1 MKKDFFILLF
11 IAWSC
16 NIAAQDIDFKEFMQR
31 QRAEYKQFVTDRQA
45 EYDAFR
51 KKQNE
56 QYAEFL
62 RNRWEIADTHEADT
76 VVKIT
81 EIKPVVY
88 EEKETDSEYVEAV
101 NNQIAVT
108 DAVAFVPKAEAS
120 PKPIAPVQA
129 KDDGNSKQ
137 VLLSY
142 YGAPIKIKFP
152 IKDTLKLRALN
163 EDDIARAWE
172 TMSSGQ
178 YDITIKSALDA
189 RNNSKLC
196 DWAYMDV
203 LEQIT
208 QKNYGRTNEAVLMHT
223 YLMSQ
228 SGYRVRM
235 AMSDKQL
242 YMLVASKYDIYG
254 MKYIKL
260 DNTKFY
266 IIGKSGSDKLK
277 ICSAKFNN
285 EQSVSMQLKD
295 LPELSSD
302 ATPVRSFT
310 SKKGVTVK
318 VSCNQNLL
326 NFFEKY
332 PKSCI
337 NGDYTTRWAVYANT
351 PIDNYLKETLYEQLK
366 RIVAPLSE
374 KDAVGLLLNWV
385 QTAFPYKLDDE
396 VWGEDRA
403 FFAQETL
410 YYPYCDCED
419 RSILFSRIVRDIMKL
434 DVVLL
439 YYPGHMA
446 TAVAFKQDVN
456 GDYLTFENKRFV
468 VCDPT
473 YINAPIGKTMPGMNN
488 TEAKIIALK

>member
-1 MKKDFFILLF
+1 MKKFFLLLLSF
-11 IAWSC
+11 VVVLELSSQ
-16 NIAAQDIDFKEFMQR
+16 NNEFKEFMQR
-31 QRAEYKQFVTDRQA
+31 QRAEYRQFVADRQA
-45 EYDAFR
+45 EYDAYR

-62 RNRWEIADTHEADT
+62 RSRWEIAETHAADT
-76 VVKIT
+76 IVKIK
-81 EIKPVVY
+81 EVKPVVY
-88 EEKETDSEYVEAV
+88 EELESDSGYVEAV

-108 DAVAFVPKAEAS
+108 NAVAFIPKAESS

-142 YGAPIKIKFP
+142 YGAPIRIKFP
-152 IKDTLKLRALN
+152 NTDTLRLRSLS
-163 EDDIARAWE
+163 EEGIAQLWK
-172 TMSSGQ
+172 TMSEGQ
-178 YDITIKSALDA
+178 YDITIKSFLDA

-196 DWAYMDV
+196 DWAYLDV
-203 LEQIT
+203 IEQVT
-208 QKNYGRTNEAVLMHT
+208 QKNYGKTNEAVLMQT
-223 YLMSQ
+223 YIMSQ

-235 AMSDKQL
+235 AMSEKQL

-254 MKYIKL
+254 LKYIKL

-266 IIGKSGSDKLK
+266 IIGKSGQEKLK
-277 ICSAKFNN
+277 ICSAKFDN
-285 EQSVSMQLKD
+285 EESVSLQMKN
-295 LPELSSD
+295 LPRLSSD
-302 ATPVRSFT
+302 ATPMRSFT

-326 NFFEKY
+326 NFFEHY
-332 PKSCI
+332 PKSCL

-351 PIDNYLKETLYEQLK
+351 PIDNYLRETMYEQLK

-419 RSILFSRIVRDIMKL
+419 RSILFSRIVRDVMKL

-446 TAVAFKQDVN
+446 TAVAFKQDVS
-456 GDYLTFENKRFV
+456 GDYLTFGNKRYV

-473 YINAPIGKTMPGMNN
+473 YINAPVGKTMPGMNN
-488 TEAKIIALK
+488 TEAKIIAL